1 MTTIETITT
10 TVERP
15 GAGFKVDDAQLAA
28 VSFLARY
35 SGRTLEAYRH
45 DLRGY
50 FQWASS
56 NDVDVLTP
64 TVRRVPRDDRALPR
78 AALCQDRG
86 FGARARGRRSGEGL
100 PGRGRGAR
108 HAAADASGRRRTA
121 ATAQQCLTVDPADGA
136 GESYPQ

>member
-1 MTTIETITT
+1 MTTIESITT

-45 DLRGY
+45 DLLGY

-56 NDVDVLTP
+56 GHP
-64 TVRRVPRDDRALPR
+64 T
-78 AALCQDRG
+78 
-86 FGARARGRRSGEGL
+86 
-100 PGRGRGAR
+100 
-108 HAAADASGRRRTA
+108 
-121 ATAQQCLTVDPADGA
+121 ATSTC
-136 GESYPQ
+136 